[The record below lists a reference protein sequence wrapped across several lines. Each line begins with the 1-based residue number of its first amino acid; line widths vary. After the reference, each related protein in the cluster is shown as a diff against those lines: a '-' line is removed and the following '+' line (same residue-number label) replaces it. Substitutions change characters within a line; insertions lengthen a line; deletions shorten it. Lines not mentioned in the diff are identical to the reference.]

1 MEKLFTYKE
10 FVDMMRKYGIR
21 HTKRKLRRGEN
32 LMENASKFS

>member
-21 HTKRKLRRGEN
+21 HTKRKL
-32 LMENASKFS
+32 

>member
-21 HTKRKLRRGEN
+21 HTKRKLR
-32 LMENASKFS
+32 